1 MIGSSIGPY
10 RVLDKL
16 GAGGMG
22 EVYRARDT
30 RLDRDV
36 AIKILPPA
44 FASDPERLARFERE
58 AKTVALL
65 NHPNI
70 AAIYGL
76 EVTQGSSPADAS
88 AGLKAC
94 ATALVME
101 LVDGEDLSERI
112 ARGAIPIADALPIAR
127 QIADALEAAHE
138 RGIIH
143 RDLKPANIK
152 VRDDGTVKVLDFGL
166 AKALAPEGA
175 SAAADLLNSPTITSP
190 AYLRRGYDEAGTQLG
205 MILGTAAYMAPEQAK
220 GRAIDRRADVWAFG
234 VVLLEMLTGKR
245 TFQGDDITEVLAS
258 VLKDVPSHE
267 ALPADTPA
275 AIRRLLRRCLE
286 KNPAK
291 RLDSMAAARL
301 EIDDAAGEPAV
312 AQALAEM
319 APFWRRALP
328 WAVAAIALVIAGF
341 LGLSAGLRTVP
352 AEMPLRMLAD
362 FDLGKPLFAG
372 IGPAAVLSPDG
383 SRVVLLAT
391 DPAFRRQQLYIR
403 GIDSLQASPLAGT
416 EDARDPFFSPDS
428 QWIGFFAKGK
438 LRKLSLA
445 SAAVVELADVEASR
459 GGAWAEDDTILFT
472 TRATAGGRVLRVS
485 AAGGSVTELGPF
497 VEGHVT
503 QRWPQALPGGR
514 GVIYTSHT
522 NVDDFNSA
530 SLVLQPPG
538 EAAPRVLIA
547 GGYHFR
553 YVASGHVLYVHDG
566 TLFAVPFDL
575 DRLEVAGEGVPAVA
589 GVQGSHSNGGAQ
601 YSVSATGMLLYL
613 AGESN
618 TGGASMAW
626 VDRSGTTTAMPVPRS
641 NWITVSVSPDGG
653 RLVYDASTPA
663 GSALWIY
670 DIARETAARVT
681 TGSPLDF
688 APVWSPDGT
697 RIAYASAPRGA
708 PGIFWL
714 PADGSREPQKLLH
727 TDATLLPLAWH
738 PDGRHLLFNQQSK
751 GRFDI
756 RVLPLEDDGGGG
768 LRAGTPRD
776 FLSTAA
782 GEGLAAFSP
791 DGKWVAYASDESG
804 DFEVYVRPFPGPG
817 GKYQVSKGGLWP
829 AWSHARRELM
839 YGTIQGE
846 LIVVPYTESGG
857 VFQPGRPTP
866 WTETRFA
873 QRSSFHPFALHP
885 DGNRVLIAPQTSTT
899 FKPSRAVIGT
909 RFFDQLTALTTPREP
924 AR

>member
-1 MIGSSIGPY
+1 MALTPDTFIGPY
-10 RVLDKL
+10 KVVSSL

-30 RLDRDV
+30 RLERDV
-36 AIKILPPA
+36 AIKVLPTA
-44 FASDPERLARFERE
+44 FAVDAERLARFERE
-58 AKTVALL
+58 AKTLASL

-70 AAIYGL
+70 AQIYGI
-76 EVTQGSSPADAS
+76 EHN
-88 AGLKAC
+88 
-94 ATALVME
+94 ALVME
-101 LVDGEDLSERI
+101 LVEGEDLSARI
-112 ARGAIPIADALPIAR
+112 ARGPIPIGDALPLAR

-166 AKALAPEGA
+166 AKALAPEGQ
-175 SAAADLLNSPTITSP
+175 SATADLLNSPTITSP
-190 AYLRRGYDEAGTQLG
+190 AHLRQGYGEAGTQLG

-234 VVLLEMLTGKR
+234 VVLLEMLTGQR

-258 VLKDVPSHE
+258 VLKDAPSQE

-312 AQALAEM
+312 AQAVAET
-319 APFWRRALP
+319 APFWRRTLP
-328 WAVAAIALVIAGF
+328 WAAASIAIAAAGF
-341 LGLSAGLRTVP
+341 LGLSARPPAAT
-352 AEMPLRMLAD
+352 AEMPVRMLAD

-383 SRVVLLAT
+383 SRVILLAT
-391 DPAFRRQQLYIR
+391 DEAYRSQQLYIR
-403 GIDSLQASPLAGT
+403 AIDSLQASPLAGT

-428 QWIGFFAKGK
+428 QWIGFFARGK
-438 LRKLSLA
+438 LKKLSLA
-445 SAAVVELADVEASR
+445 SAAVVELADVEVSR
-459 GGAWAEDDTILFT
+459 GGAWTEDDTILFT
-472 TRATAGGRVLRVS
+472 PRAAVGGRIMRIS
-485 AAGGSVTELGPF
+485 AAGGPVAGIGPF

-538 EAAPRVLIA
+538 GAAPRVLIA

-553 YVASGHVLYVHDG
+553 YVASGHILYVHDG

-575 DRLEVAGEGVPAVA
+575 DRLEVAGEGLPAVA

-601 YSVSATGMLLYL
+601 FSVSSTGMLLYL
-613 AGESN
+613 AGDSE

-626 VDRSGTTTAMPVPRS
+626 VDRSGAITAIPAPRA
-641 NWITVSVSPDGG
+641 NWMTVSVSPDGG
-653 RLVYDASTPA
+653 RLVYDVSTGA

-670 DIARETAARVT
+670 DIAREAAGRVT

-697 RIAYASAPRGA
+697 RIAYASGPTGA
-708 PGIFWL
+708 PGIFWV

-727 TDATLLPLAWH
+727 TEATLLPLAWH
-738 PDGRHLLFNQQSK
+738 PDGRALLFNQQSK

-756 RVLPLEDDGGGG
+756 WVLPLEDDGAGG
-768 LRAGTPRD
+768 LRPGTPRD
-776 FLSTAA
+776 FLSTTA

-791 DGKWVAYASDESG
+791 DGKWVAYVSDESG

-817 GKYQVSKGGLWP
+817 GKYQVSRGGMWP
-829 AWSHARRELM
+829 AWSHTRRELM
-839 YGTIQGE
+839 YGTDQGE
-846 LIVVPYTESGG
+846 LIVVPYTDSGG

-866 WTETRFA
+866 FTETRFG

-885 DGNRVLIAPQTSTT
+885 DGNRFLIAPQTSTT

-909 RFFDQLTALTTPREP
+909 RFFDQLKALTAPRLP